1 MDYTHPL
8 DRLML
13 RLRTPIMI
21 GAGFAAPVMLYSYG
35 WLMVKA
41 YELMPGWAFATT
53 FIAHLI
59 VWVGI
64 GCLVDTLREQHR
76 PKEPVQSA
84 PPAVR

>member
-21 GAGFAAPVMLYSYG
+21 GAGFAAPVMVYSYG

-41 YELMPGWAFATT
+41 YELMPGWAFAAS

-64 GCLVDTLREQHR
+64 GCLVDSLREQH
-76 PKEPVQSA
+76 PSKESAQSKL
-84 PPAVR
+84 PAVR